1 MAENLYDLL
10 KNGEVEQFNVEL
22 EDFSEDLTE
31 SNFAGI
37 EVEGAIFK
45 EHDLSGSDFTES
57 NLVNVNFDG
66 CDLSSA
72 TFARA
77 ELSEV
82 SFCGAI
88 LNGTKFNNANI
99 SYCDF
104 TDADLSGADFSE
116 ADLSDS
122 DLSLSLNL
130 NQCSFDKYTVWP
142 DTDKLP
148 SDFEGDYQ
156 EDLASLNDEETESNQ
171 DY

>member
-1 MAENLYDLL
+1 MAENLFDLL
-10 KNGEVEQFNVEL
+10 KNGEIDEFNQEIENC
-22 EDFSEDLTE
+22 EDDLTE
-31 SNFAGI
+31 SDFAG
-37 EVEGAIFK
+37 VEADGANFK
-45 EHDLSGSDFTES
+45 EQDLSGSDFSEAVLS
-57 NLVNVNFDG
+57 NSSFDE

-77 ELSEV
+77 DLTGV
-82 SFCGAI
+82 TFNGAV

-99 SYCDF
+99 SSCDF

-116 ADLSDS
+116 ADLSGS

-142 DTDKLP
+142 DSDNLP
-148 SDFEGDYQ
+148 ADFDADYQ
-156 EDLASLNDEETESNQ
+156 EDLASLNDEEAESNQ